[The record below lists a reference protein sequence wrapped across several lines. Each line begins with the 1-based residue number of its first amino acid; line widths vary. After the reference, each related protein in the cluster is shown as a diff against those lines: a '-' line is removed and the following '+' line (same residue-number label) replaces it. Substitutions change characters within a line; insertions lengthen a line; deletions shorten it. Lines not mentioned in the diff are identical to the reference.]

1 MTTSELV
8 MKFEK
13 PHFIVKLHSD
23 TLQVDLK
30 EGFKK
35 ELEDVLESKPIVRE
49 TLGFLFQSVVPL
61 DVKLRDITS
70 ATVDKKGRAKIAIP
84 HRRDIVIPLAAAE
97 SRRLVDKLNEL
108 IPIEKAREEEDLEKA
123 DKEWTERQHER
134 AEEEFEERELGTRGF

>member
-1 MTTSELV
+1 MSSELI

-13 PHFIVKLHSD
+13 PHFTVKLQSD

-35 ELEDVLESKPIVRE
+35 EMEDMLESRPGLRD

-70 ATVDKKGRAKIAIP
+70 ATIDKKGRVKVAIP
-84 HRRDIVIPLAAAE
+84 HRRDIVIPLTAPE

>member
-1 MTTSELV
+1 MPSELI

-13 PHFIVKLHSD
+13 PHFIVKLQSD

-35 ELEDVLESKPIVRE
+35 EMEDTLESRPGLRD
-49 TLGFLFQSVVPL
+49 TLGFLFQSVIPL

-70 ATVDKKGRAKIAIP
+70 ATVDKKGRVKVAIP
-84 HRRDIVIPLAAAE
+84 HRRDIIIPLTAPE